1 LGTKQHIPRVYIN
14 QPILIGDSVQLPQEK
29 AHHLTR
35 VLRASEGASIT
46 LFNGHGG
53 EYEGVLAPAKKG
65 EAMVYVKTHVD
76 VDRESPLKVDLLMGL
91 CKRDAMSAALRR
103 ATELGVTSITPLITD
118 FSDVS
123 PRQLP
128 SLRAKWLATIE
139 SAAEQSGR
147 TRLPELLEAQ
157 PFAEILSAIRD
168 SNAQAF
174 IAHPLG
180 ERLAATR
187 SQHENYVLAIGPE
200 GGFSDAEVDKACDAG
215 FKTLAL
221 GPRIL
226 RAETAPAAALAILQ
240 HHAGDL

>member
-1 LGTKQHIPRVYIN
+1 MGTKQHIPRVYIN
-14 QPILIGDSVQLPQEK
+14 QPISIGDSVQLPHEK

-65 EAMVYVKTHVD
+65 EAVVYVQSYVD

-123 PRQLP
+123 PKQLP

-139 SAAEQSGR
+139 SATEQSGR
-147 TRLPELLEAQ
+147 TQLPKLLEPQ
-157 PFAEILSAIRD
+157 PFVGILGSIRT

-187 SQHENYVLAIGPE
+187 SKDENYVLAIGPE
-200 GGFSDAEVDKACDAG
+200 GGFSDTEVDKACDAG
-215 FKTLAL
+215 FKTLSL

>member
-1 LGTKQHIPRVYIN
+1 
-14 QPILIGDSVQLPQEK
+14 
-29 AHHLTR
+29 
-35 VLRASEGASIT
+35 
-46 LFNGHGG
+46 
-53 EYEGVLAPAKKG
+53 
-65 EAMVYVKTHVD
+65 MVYVKTHIE

-103 ATELGVTSITPLITD
+103 ATELGVTSISPLVTD

-123 PRQLP
+123 PKQLP

-187 SQHENYVLAIGPE
+187 SQDENYVLAIGPE